1 MGIGLTDDRVL
12 LEQRQKIDTRTN
24 ILRASI
30 GLNVGLVAGLLV
42 HFLAR
47 CS

>member
-1 MGIGLTDDRVL
+1 MSEELTL